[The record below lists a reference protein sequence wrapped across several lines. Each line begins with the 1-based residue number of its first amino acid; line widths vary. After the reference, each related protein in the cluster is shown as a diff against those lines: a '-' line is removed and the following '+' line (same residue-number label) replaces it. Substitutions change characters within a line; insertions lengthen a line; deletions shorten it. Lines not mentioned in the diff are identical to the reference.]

1 MFKKGK
7 SFFSNHRGA
16 LSIIEVFIAAAISL
30 IAYYSFTSM
39 YGQDHDNVIRLETKW
54 QAQLTAESIA
64 NTISSLK
71 VEKMYEL
78 ILNNSMVLG
87 TEYSSDS
94 ANPKD
99 SWLKTWVDLT
109 PRITKVSYQLN
120 VYELDFYSPDR
131 FTRMQNKNGSCFLSL
146 EHFKRCHK
154 EIISNVTFNFKKED
168 IANKVMQNVSWT
180 TWIMEK
186 ELPNLF

>member
-39 YGQDHDNVIRLETKW
+39 YGQDHDNVVRLETKW

-78 ILNNSMVLG
+78 ILNNSLVLG

-99 SWLKTWVDLT
+99 GWLKTWVDLT
-109 PRITKVSYQLN
+109 PRIIKVSFQLN
-120 VYELDFYSPDR
+120 VYDKDR
-131 FTRMQNKNGSCFLSL
+131 ITLMQNKNAPCFLSI

-154 EIISNVTFNFKKED
+154 EIIANVTFNFKKED

-180 TWIMEK
+180 TWIMGK

>member
-1 MFKKGK
+1 MFKKRK
-7 SFFSNHRGA
+7 IFFSNHRGA

-39 YGQDHDNVIRLETKW
+39 YGQDHDNIVRLETKW
-54 QAQLTAESIA
+54 HAQLTAESISS
-64 NTISSLK
+64 TISSLK

-78 ILNNSMVLG
+78 IMNNSLAPGIV
-87 TEYSSDS
+87 YSSDS
-94 ANPKD
+94 VNPRD
-99 SWLKTWVDLT
+99 GWLKTWVKLT

-120 VYELDFYSPDR
+120 VYELDFYSTDR
-131 FTRMQNKNGSCFLSL
+131 FTRMHNRSGPCFLSL

-154 EIISNVTFNFKKED
+154 EIISNVTYNFKKED